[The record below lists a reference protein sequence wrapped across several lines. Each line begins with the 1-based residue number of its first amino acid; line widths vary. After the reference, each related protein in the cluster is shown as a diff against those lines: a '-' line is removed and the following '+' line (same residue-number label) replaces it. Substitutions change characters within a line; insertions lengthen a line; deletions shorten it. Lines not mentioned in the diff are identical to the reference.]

1 VNGRPRPRALI
12 TNDDGIDAEG
22 LRQLALAALDA
33 GLDPVI
39 AAPLIDSSG
48 IGAGLRGVEDH
59 GRILVERRSLAG
71 LDGITAY
78 GVAASPAYIVLL
90 AARGAFGAAPDVV
103 LSGINHGANTG
114 RAVLHS
120 GTAGA
125 ALTAIA
131 DGFRAMAF
139 SIDLGFRDPAKPH
152 WETATAVATQLLG
165 MAMTIP
171 AASMLNV
178 NVPNLPLAQVRGIRR
193 APLDGFGAVQMT
205 LHERGEGYVRM
216 TLEQAEGSVDPESD
230 DGLILAGYV
239 TVTPLRPI
247 AAATDVPMDDLPA
260 RVEAGRGPAGR
271 STGAHVPLRNV

>member
-22 LRQLALAALDA
+22 LRQLALATLAA

-39 AAPLIDSSG
+39 AAPLIESSG
-48 IGAGLRGVEDH
+48 IGAGLRAVEDH
-59 GRILVERRSLAG
+59 GRILVAPRTIEG
-71 LDGITAY
+71 LEGIPAY

-90 AARGAFGAAPDVV
+90 AARGAFGAEPDVV

-125 ALTAIA
+125 ALTAIS
-131 DGFRAMAF
+131 DGYRAMAF
-139 SIDLGFRDPAKPH
+139 SLDLGWRDAAQPH
-152 WETATAVATQLLG
+152 WETATAVVTQLLA

-178 NVPNLPLAQVRGIRR
+178 NVPNLPLAKLRGIRR

-216 TLEQAEGSVDPESD
+216 TLEQAPDAVDPDTD
-230 DGLILAGYV
+230 DGMILAGYV

-247 AAATDVPMDDLPA
+247 ADATDVALDDLPT
-260 RVEAGRGPAGR
+260 RVDGQLP
-271 STGAHVPLRNV
+271 

>member
-1 VNGRPRPRALI
+1 MNGRPRPRALI
-12 TNDDGIDAEG
+12 TNDDGIAAVG
-22 LRQLALAALDA
+22 LRHLALAALDA
-33 GLDPVI
+33 GMDPLI
-39 AAPLIDSSG
+39 AAPLIESSG
-48 IGAGLRGVEDH
+48 IGSGLRAAEDH
-59 GRILVERRSLAG
+59 GRIVVEPRSLAG
-71 LDGITAY
+71 LDGVPAY

-90 AARGAFGAAPDVV
+90 AARGAFGVEPDVV

-131 DGFRAMAF
+131 DGYRAMAF
-139 SIDLGFRDPAKPH
+139 SLDLGLRDTAKPH
-152 WETATAVATQLLG
+152 WDTATAVATQLLG
-165 MAMTIP
+165 MAMSIP

-178 NVPNLPLAQVRGIRR
+178 NVPNLPIAQLRGIRR

-216 TLEQAEGSVDPESD
+216 TLEQTAGTVDPESD

-247 AAATDVPMDDLPA
+247 AAATDVPLDDLPA
-260 RVEAGRGPAGR
+260 WVDGQLP
-271 STGAHVPLRNV
+271 

>member
-1 VNGRPRPRALI
+1 MNGPRRPHALI

-22 LRQLALAALDA
+22 LRQLAFAAIDA

-48 IGAGLRGVEDH
+48 IGAGLRAEEDH
-59 GRILVERRSLAG
+59 GRILVERRGLAG
-71 LDGITAY
+71 LDGVPAY
-78 GVAASPAYIVLL
+78 GVAATPAYIVLL
-90 AARGAFGAAPDVV
+90 ATRGAFGPAPDVV

-131 DGFRAMAF
+131 DGCRAMAF
-139 SIDLGFRDPAKPH
+139 SLDLGLRDPAKPH
-152 WETATAVATQLLG
+152 WDTAAAVATRLLA

-178 NVPNLPLAQVRGIRR
+178 NVPNLPVAQLRGIRR
-193 APLDGFGAVQMT
+193 APLEGFGAVQMT

-216 TLEQAEGSVDPESD
+216 TLEQASGTVDPATD

-247 AAATDVPMDDLPA
+247 AAATDVPLDDLPA
-260 RVEAGRGPAGR
+260 WVDRQ
-271 STGAHVPLRNV
+271 GAYEG